1 MARYIIGI
9 HGLRNKPPTDL
20 LKKWW
25 QFALKEGLEHIGHP
39 HLRIP
44 FDLIYWA
51 DELYPEPLDP
61 DLSDPDDE
69 LYMDEPY
76 QWGVSAIQEDR
87 SNQVN
92 KLRRYIEKQLHG
104 IFLKPNL
111 SMNYENITDKIF
123 RHFFKD
129 LDKYFSKADTENET
143 TRLRVQQRMLELLDR
158 HAKDEVLLIAHSM
171 GSIIAYDVMTRYPER
186 CKHIQKFV
194 TIGSPLGLP
203 FILGKLAQGMPE
215 TERIG
220 DKLRTPSVFKG
231 QWLNYSDPEDMI
243 AFDQQLSDDYVAN
256 ELGVKVEDFP
266 VFNDYLDGGERNT
279 HKSYGYLRSDEMAT
293 LVHEFLS
300 PQSGRFR
307 GMIDKIW
314 STFSISFKNIWRKR
328 K

>member
-1 MARYIIGI
+1 MAHYILGI
-9 HGLRNKPPTDL
+9 HGLRNKPPADL

-25 QFALKEGLEHIGHP
+25 QLAIKEGLERLGHP
-39 HLRIP
+39 QLRIP

-51 DELYPEPLDP
+51 DELYPKPLDP
-61 DLSDPDDE
+61 YLSDPDDQ
-69 LYMDEPY
+69 LYLNERY

-87 SNQVN
+87 SKQVN
-92 KLRRYIEKQLHG
+92 KLRRYIEKQLHE

-129 LDKYFSKADTENET
+129 LDKYFSKIETESES
-143 TRLRVQQRMLELLDR
+143 TRSRVQLRMLELLDR
-158 HAKDEVLLIAHSM
+158 HANDEVLLIAHSM

-186 CKHIQKFV
+186 CAHIQKFV

-215 TERIG
+215 RERIG
-220 DKLRTPSVFKG
+220 DKLRTPSSFKG
-231 QWLNYSDPEDMI
+231 QWLNYSDPEDII
-243 AFDQQLSDDYVAN
+243 AFDQQLSDDYAAN
-256 ELGVKVEDFP
+256 ELGVKAEDYP
-266 VFNDYLDGGERNT
+266 IFNDYLDGAERNT
-279 HKSYGYLRSDEMAT
+279 HKSYGYLRSPEVAT

-300 PQSGRFR
+300 PQTGPFR
-307 GMIDKIW
+307 AMIYKVW
-314 STFSISFKNIWRKR
+314 STLSIMLKKLWRKR